1 MTPLV
6 GKSPVNLDDVR
17 VEREYATSKDGTK
30 IPVNILVP
38 KRVELDGKA
47 PCLVTGYGGYNISL
61 PPAFNPARRV
71 LFDHGMVVA
80 VVNLRGG
87 SEFGEEWH
95 DAGRLTREQRVCGE
109 SSAAFRR
116 FAARK

>member
-30 IPVNILVP
+30 VPVNILIP
-38 KRVELDGKA
+38 KGVELDGKA

-61 PPAFNPARRV
+61 PPSFNPARRV

-80 VVNLRGG
+80 IVTLRVGG
-87 SEFGEEWH
+87 AYGDGRH
-95 DAGRLTREQRVCGE
+95 DASRLTRKLNVFDVFPTE
-109 SSAAFRR
+109 
-116 FAARK
+116 